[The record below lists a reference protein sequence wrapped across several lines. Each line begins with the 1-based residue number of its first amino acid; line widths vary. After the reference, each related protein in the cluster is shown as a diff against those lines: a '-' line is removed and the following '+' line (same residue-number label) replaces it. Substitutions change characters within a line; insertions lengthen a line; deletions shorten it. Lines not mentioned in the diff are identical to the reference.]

1 MYIRG
6 QEEQHHYGEHDYE
19 FCGTDLPQEVET
31 PGPRLV
37 LLFNSGNK
45 PAQGFKAKFTFET
58 GNKNLKL
65 VKTNIFKR
73 TKQRL
78 KFRNFLFQK
87 EYLIPVGTPEPDGS
101 CKFTYRSVSRK
112 MGRFNSPRH
121 PANYPSSTN
130 CTYIFLSTPQEQVIY
145 LTSFNLKLS
154 PKKI

>member
-1 MYIRG
+1 MRG
-6 QEEQHHYGEHDYE
+6 QEEQHHYGEYDYE
-19 FCGTDLPQEVET
+19 FCGTDLPEEVET

-58 GNKNLKL
+58 GNIRRSILRGNYSITNYINNSNELNKL
-65 VKTNIFKR
+65 FFHSTTI
-73 TKQRL
+73 
-78 KFRNFLFQK
+78 

-130 CTYIFLSTPQEQVIY
+130 CTYIFLSTPQEQV
-145 LTSFNLKLS
+145 NN
-154 PKKI
+154 